1 MNKEICKLILN
12 TFDGQMKNLKLK
24 PKCVDS
30 KVEFNIK
37 YYNEFDEITDAVLI
51 FNRVIAID
59 FEINYFD
66 NYIGS
71 ELFGTYEIMD
81 RKYKIDMIEKIF
93 QNRLK
98 HYSFHGYDYDEND
111 EDDLLNCRREFNKIL
126 KDIDAYHLYEQR
138 TMGGVFSIIAK
149 EYFLKNNI
157 KK

>member
-1 MNKEICKLILN
+1 MNREKCKLILN

-24 PKCVDS
+24 SKHVNS

-37 YYNEFDEITDAVLI
+37 YYNEFDEITDAVLL
-51 FNRVIAID
+51 FKEVIAID

-81 RKYKIDMIEKIF
+81 GKYKIDMIEKIF

-98 HYSFHGYDYDEND
+98 HYSFYGYDYDEKD
-111 EDDLLNCRREFNKIL
+111 ENDLLNCRNEFNKIL
-126 KDIDAYHLYEQR
+126 KYIDNYHLYEQR
-138 TMGGVFSIIAK
+138 TEGGIFSIISK
-149 EYFLKNNI
+149 EYTLKNNI